1 MPLLRLFPAAC
12 GAVLFSGFL
21 LVARAADMPPP
32 EVVVES
38 VQAAPLPLVFEYSAR
53 TAGFREV
60 QVRAQV
66 SGILQERTY
75 LEGSQVKQG
84 QVMFRIDP
92 RTYQAALARA
102 KGALAQEQ
110 ARYRQTER
118 DLKRI
123 RELQK
128 KGFAS
133 ESELDNAISNFEQSK
148 ANIQA
153 AEAEVQSKQIDL
165 DYCTVKAPISGIT
178 SRETVSEGSLM
189 VAGDPN
195 ASLLSNITQLHPLYV
210 NFAAPDSDVESVR
223 AGLQSGDLVLPDD
236 GKMHIAIQFG
246 DVGFQFVTN
255 RHHYRFFFGSDLAHQ
270 VQVRVVFKP
279 VFRHVGDVHG
289 GFQGEQVDFFQQR
302 QFFFV
307 QVKRAQRL
315 GFVEVRLDFLQHSF
329 HSHGVLVLAFG
340 GFGVAVKGFVHRFQ
354 VGQGQFGVDHLDIRR
369 RIHAVGDVDNIVIVK
384 ATHDVGD
391 SVSFADVGEK
401 FIAQSF
407 TFGGARHQTG
417 DIHELH
423 GGGHDPLRIDDLGQ
437 FVLARVGHCYHAS
450 VGFNGAEREVFGADT
465 GVGQRIKQ
473 GGFADVG

>member
-1 MPLLRLFPAAC
+1 MPLSRLLPAAC
-12 GAVLFSGFL
+12 GALLFSGFL
-21 LVARAADMPPP
+21 LVAQAAEMPPP

-38 VQAAPLPLVFEYSAR
+38 VQVAPLPLVFEYSAR

-84 QVMFRIDP
+84 QVMFRIDS

-195 ASLLSNITQLHPLYV
+195 ASLLSNITQLDPLYV

-223 AGLQSGDLVLPDD
+223 AGLQNGSLVLPED

-246 DVGFQFVTN
+246 DGSSYPLEGTVDFTDSLVDRNTGTVSVRAVVPNPEQKLLPGQFV
-255 RHHYRFFFGSDLAHQ
+255 R
-270 VQVRVVFKP
+270 
-279 VFRHVGDVHG
+279 
-289 GFQGEQVDFFQQR
+289 
-302 QFFFV
+302 V
-307 QVKRAQRL
+307 QVKGVTRSNAITLPERAVAQ
-315 GFVEVRLDFLQHSF
+315 GPAGTFVYVVDGEGIARMRQVTTGHTANGRWVIESGISAGDKVVVEGLAKVRPDTP
-329 HSHGVLVLAFG
+329 
-340 GFGVAVKGFVHRFQ
+340 VKV
-354 VGQGQFGVDHLDIRR
+354 VD
-369 RIHAVGDVDNIVIVK
+369 
-384 ATHDVGD
+384 
-391 SVSFADVGEK
+391 
-401 FIAQSF
+401 AQP
-407 TFGGARHQTG
+407 A
-417 DIHELH
+417 
-423 GGGHDPLRIDDLGQ
+423 
-437 FVLARVGHCYHAS
+437 
-450 VGFNGAEREVFGADT
+450 
-465 GVGQRIKQ
+465 KQ
-473 GGFADVG
+473 S

>member
-1 MPLLRLFPAAC
+1 MPLSRLLPAAC
-12 GAVLFSGFL
+12 GALLFSGFL
-21 LVARAADMPPP
+21 LVAQAADMPPP
-32 EVVVES
+32 DVVVES
-38 VQAAPLPLVFEYSAR
+38 VQVAPLPLVFEYSAR

-84 QVMFRIDP
+84 QVMFRIDS

-195 ASLLSNITQLHPLYV
+195 ASLLSNITQLDPLYV

-223 AGLQSGDLVLPDD
+223 AGLQNGSLVLPED

-246 DVGFQFVTN
+246 DGSSYPLEGTVDFTDSLVDRNTGTVSVRAVVPNPEQKLLPGQFV
-255 RHHYRFFFGSDLAHQ
+255 R
-270 VQVRVVFKP
+270 
-279 VFRHVGDVHG
+279 
-289 GFQGEQVDFFQQR
+289 
-302 QFFFV
+302 V
-307 QVKRAQRL
+307 QVKGVTRSNAITLPERAVAQ
-315 GFVEVRLDFLQHSF
+315 GPAGTFVYVVDGEGIARTRQIITGHTANGRWVIESGISAGDRVVVEGLAKVRPDTP
-329 HSHGVLVLAFG
+329 
-340 GFGVAVKGFVHRFQ
+340 VKV
-354 VGQGQFGVDHLDIRR
+354 VD
-369 RIHAVGDVDNIVIVK
+369 A
-384 ATHDVGD
+384 
-391 SVSFADVGEK
+391 
-401 FIAQSF
+401 AQP
-407 TFGGARHQTG
+407 A
-417 DIHELH
+417 
-423 GGGHDPLRIDDLGQ
+423 
-437 FVLARVGHCYHAS
+437 
-450 VGFNGAEREVFGADT
+450 
-465 GVGQRIKQ
+465 KQ
-473 GGFADVG
+473 S

>member
-12 GAVLFSGFL
+12 GALLFSGFL

-38 VQAAPLPLVFEYSAR
+38 VQTAPLPLVFEYSAR

-195 ASLLSNITQLHPLYV
+195 ASLLSNITQLDPLYV

-246 DVGFQFVTN
+246 DGSSYPLEGTVDFTDSLVDRNTGTVSVRAVVPNPEQKLLPGQFV
-255 RHHYRFFFGSDLAHQ
+255 R
-270 VQVRVVFKP
+270 
-279 VFRHVGDVHG
+279 
-289 GFQGEQVDFFQQR
+289 
-302 QFFFV
+302 V
-307 QVKRAQRL
+307 QVKGVTRSNAITLPERAVAQ
-315 GFVEVRLDFLQHSF
+315 GPGGTFVYVVDGEGIARMRQVSTGHTANGRWVIESGIGAGDRVVVEGLAKVRPDTPVKVVDAAQ
-329 HSHGVLVLAFG
+329 VAG
-340 GFGVAVKGFVHRFQ
+340 GSEGR
-354 VGQGQFGVDHLDIRR
+354 
-369 RIHAVGDVDNIVIVK
+369 
-384 ATHDVGD
+384 T
-391 SVSFADVGEK
+391 
-401 FIAQSF
+401 
-407 TFGGARHQTG
+407 
-417 DIHELH
+417 
-423 GGGHDPLRIDDLGQ
+423 P
-437 FVLARVGHCYHAS
+437 
-450 VGFNGAEREVFGADT
+450 
-465 GVGQRIKQ
+465 
-473 GGFADVG
+473 